1 MTGENTHITLRVSVD
16 AWDILKQALELDS
29 RSTAATP
36 ELRQEIQDAL
46 AQVKEVEPPKLVI
59 FVGGGLVQDTLANSD
74 QIAVRVVDGDNIGLG
89 NDPEEWGTAETILDD
104 PGEFE
109 EYVKNSIRKYRG
121 YRG

>member
-1 MTGENTHITLRVSVD
+1 MAEDTHITLRVSVD
-16 AWDILKQALELDS
+16 AWDTLKQSLELDS

-36 ELRQEIQDAL
+36 ELRQELQDAL